1 MTAWNGRVTL
11 ANIIFSLPI
20 FCFLYYFNLY
30 INVLACYSTRNKD
43 RSFDYFDTYGSMMVY
58 LFGSVY
64 GIIAGAF
71 VRKPI

>member
-1 MTAWNGRVTL
+1 MIEGDQN
-11 ANIIFSLPI
+11 SLICWPTG
-20 FCFLYYFNLY
+20 FLQ
-30 INVLACYSTRNKD
+30 TP
-43 RSFDYFDTYGSMMVY
+43 SFDYFDTYGSMMVY